1 MLDKINKQIFLV
13 LKFSKKCLKKCN
25 YRIVNK
31 ENTINLNL
39 K

>member
-13 LKFSKKCLKKCN
+13 LKLSKKCLKKSN
-25 YRIVNK
+25 LRIVNK
-31 ENTINLNL
+31 ESIINLNL